1 MPRTRGNLEAATIY
15 EVDEN
20 GEARQGGQSVS
31 CMFNPYEYTVSKSI
45 TFSEEPANDSN
56 TPHAELSNSG
66 PQTLRVKL
74 TFDSY
79 ETGEDVTLETNK
91 LWSFMMRSENGSG
104 SQNERSETPQVAF
117 EWGVFKFVSY
127 ITQMTQKFT
136 LFKNDGTPVRATV
149 DVTFTQYTDVND
161 YPDQNPTSG
170 GGPNERVYRV
180 LAGDRLDTIAAEIY
194 RDASKWRMIAEHNHI
209 ANPLRMQPGQVLRIP
224 LK

>member
-20 GEARQGGQSVS
+20 GDPKSGGQTVS
-31 CMFNPYEYTVSKSI
+31 CMFNPFEYTVSKTN

-66 PQTLRVKL
+66 PQTLKIKL

-79 ETGEDVTLETNK
+79 ETGEDVSLETNK
-91 LWSFMMRSENGSG
+91 LWSFMMRSDNGSG
-104 SQNERSETPQVAF
+104 GENERSETPQVAF

-127 ITQMTQKFT
+127 ITQMTHKFT
-136 LFKNDGTPVRATV
+136 LFKNDGTPVRASV

-170 GGPNERVYRV
+170 GGPNERIHRV
-180 LAGDRLDTIAAEIY
+180 VSGDRLDTIAAEIY
-194 RDASKWRMIAEHNHI
+194 RDATKWRLIAEHNRI
-209 ANPLRMQPGQVLRIP
+209 MNPLVLKPGQVLRIP
-224 LK
+224 TR